1 MTQFW
6 PISPKF
12 GQPNLSFKNMGPSVV
27 RYHHIQNQ
35 KKTNHPI
42 LRKLSDGQTD
52 GQTARQTDRQTDK
65 QTGRQIDSQTDRQ
78 TDRQTKR
85 EISEDA
91 VQLTSKR
98 PIYNSTKFRHIKKFK

>member
-78 TDRQTKR
+78 TDRPR
-85 EISEDA
+85 ERFQRMLS
-91 VQLTSKR
+91 
-98 PIYNSTKFRHIKKFK
+98 N